1 MADPVRS
8 ITFKAPTR
16 KSSRRKAQRDYANLN
31 SGQTSDPQRWLKML
45 EGKLIKADSF
55 KRTAGSLMNI
65 SWLENDENAMTEPII
80 VETPDG
86 LGMKMPEKEFSV
98 KDVVDCVGAETPV
111 EVIGICLLLPVLIK
125 H

>member
-45 EGKLIKADSF
+45 EGKLIKTDSF
-55 KRTAGSLMNI
+55 KRMAGSLMNT

-80 VETPDG
+80 IEVPDG
-86 LGMKMPEKEFSV
+86 LGMKMPDKEFSV
-98 KDVVDCVGAETPV
+98 KDVADCVGTETPV
-111 EVIGICLLLPVLIK
+111 EVIGICLPLPVLIK